1 MLLSCIIFELGI
13 VISIVNSV
21 CILNFRYEL
30 YVLWCMLFPLI
41 IYDLGCEVDL
51 LRPFVVLNGPPDL
64 YKWRYARV
72 NVFNENIHT

>member
-41 IYDLGCEVDL
+41 MYDLSCKVNL
-51 LRPFVVLNGPPDL
+51 LRLLVVLNGLPDL
-64 YKWRYARV
+64 YEWRYTRV
-72 NVFNENIHT
+72 NVFNGDRHT